1 MKQLRWLWVALALIG
16 LAFALRAG
24 LVAFAGYVL
33 LGVYLVSRYLAREWV
48 ANLSATRTATV
59 VPLEVGQTLLAQLVI
74 ENGGKLPV
82 GWVLV
87 EDLVPAFALR
97 PPTPRVKVEGKRVQ
111 VLTLPAGGSRTVKLK
126 YTFNARGYYPIGPML
141 AETGDVFGL
150 HRRHRLLAPAVYQL
164 VLPRIIPIPGY
175 DFSSR
180 RPVGEVRLANRL
192 FEDPTRTAGVRPYQ
206 LGDPFAARPL
216 ARHRPHGRA
225 ALARLRAD
233 LGSPARRY
241 SSTST
246 RRVTPSATSRGARTS
261 PSPAR
266 APSPTPCRC
275 RISNSGWRATAAT
288 PPSASAKRR
297 SPRTSPAAKDSA
309 RGPRARAAFEP
320 PPEADRLRP
329 VVVETRRGF
338 DQFQMV
344 REALARLEV
353 NDGQSFATM
362 LVNVL
367 PRLPRDATL
376 IAILSLATVETA
388 VALGIARRQGF
399 AVSALVV
406 GHAPGSEEQVAA
418 AGPAGRGGRPRRALR
433 GGRTGVG
440 RARRARRGAGRVRL
454 RRGAGVNPL
463 TAGR

>member
-16 LAFALRAG
+16 LAFVLRAG

-33 LGVYLVSRYLAREWV
+33 IGVYLVSRYLAREWV
-48 ANLSATRTATV
+48 ASLSATRTATV
-59 VPLEVGQTLLAQLVI
+59 VPLEVGGTLLVQLTI
-74 ENGGKLPV
+74 ENGGKVPV

-87 EDLVPAFALR
+87 EDLVPERALR

-111 VLTLPAGGSRTVKLK
+111 VLTIPTGGSKTVKLK

-164 VLPRIIPIPGY
+164 VLPKIVPIPGY

-206 LGDPFAARPL
+206 LGDPL
-216 ARHRPHGRA
+216 Q
-225 ALARLRAD
+225 
-233 LGSPARRY
+233 
-241 SSTST
+241 
-246 RRVTPSATSRGARTS
+246 RVH
-261 PSPAR
+261 
-266 APSPTPCRC
+266 
-275 RISNSGWRATAAT
+275 WRATARTGELHSRVYEPTSLAGST
-288 PPSASAKRR
+288 IVIDLHTASYPKRDEPRR
-297 SPRTSPAAKDSA
+297 SDLAVTCACAIAYALSVQNQQLGLASNGRDAAERIRDEALAAGVTEGEGLGTRTE
-309 RGPRARAAFEP
+309 ARAAFEP

-353 NDGQSFATM
+353 NDGQTFANM

-376 IAILSLATVETA
+376 IAILSLVPVETA
-388 VALGIARRQGF
+388 VALGVARKQGF
-399 AVSALVV
+399 AVSALLV
-406 GHAPGSEEQVAA
+406 GHEPGSEEQVAA
-418 AGPAGRGGRPRRALR
+418 AGRLAAEGVRDVRFVAGETELGGL
-433 GGRTGVG
+433 GE
-440 RARRARRGAGRVRL
+440 RGAGPAEYGFAAVL
-454 RRGAGVNPL
+454 A
-463 TAGR
+463 